1 MKLGNLTQESPS
13 SVGADKAPTAQGQL
27 VTQPIPEH
35 RPKLRVLLGS
45 GQSEGMGEFW
55 LIPGNTERLGV
66 QKAPWAGCPCNFKKG
81 LLMLLVLPEHLASIL
96 SE

>member
-1 MKLGNLTQESPS
+1 
-13 SVGADKAPTAQGQL
+13 
-27 VTQPIPEH
+27 
-35 RPKLRVLLGS
+35 
-45 GQSEGMGEFW
+45 MGEFW